1 MSRKVFWWKNQKVK
15 LEQIDIIGKFVAK
28 QFSQKPLV
36 NYTQINNLLNSI
48 EQKENNKL
56 TASTINNTNRNSPK
70 NQLKE
75 GSIHSKIMRDDD
87 SINPPTTHTVNGKR
101 LREHQEHENGST
113 VSDVSPTKK
122 KLKILTVNSRNG
134 FKESE
139 TFDDSGRT
147 TATASD
153 PPTSTTTV
161 LSSTPDLM
169 LIDSISQLL
178 DTFGRILK
186 ILIEHVKHAANRILH
201 YYFDVL
207 KVKEGSKSFALFFIY
222 SFFFRIGLC

>member
-28 QFSQKPLV
+28 QFSHKPLV
-36 NYTQINNLLNSI
+36 NYIQVSNLLTSI
-48 EQKENNKL
+48 EQKENHKL
-56 TASTINNTNRNSPK
+56 AASSINNTNRNSPK

-75 GSIHSKIMRDDD
+75 GSVHSKTMREDD
-87 SINPPTTHTVNGKR
+87 SINPPTAHTVKGKR
-101 LREHQEHENGST
+101 SREHQEDENVST
-113 VSDVSPTKK
+113 ASDVSPTKK
-122 KLKILTVNSRNG
+122 KIKILPVNSPDG
-134 FKESE
+134 FKDVEK
-139 TFDDSGRT
+139 FDDSDRT

-153 PPTSTTTV
+153 PPASTTTV
-161 LSSTPDLM
+161 LSSKPDSM

-186 ILIEHVKHAANRILH
+186 ILIEHVKHAANRILL

-207 KVKEGSKSFALFFIY
+207 KVKEGSKSFASFLIC
-222 SFFFRIGLC
+222 SFFFG